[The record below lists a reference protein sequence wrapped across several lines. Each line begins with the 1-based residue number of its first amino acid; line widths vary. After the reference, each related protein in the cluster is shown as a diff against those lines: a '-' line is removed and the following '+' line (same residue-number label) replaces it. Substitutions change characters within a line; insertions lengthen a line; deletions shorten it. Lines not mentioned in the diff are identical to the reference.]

1 MNSTQKKLPAA
12 KMLISLILLSA
23 VFVSVDSAIA
33 EQSFW
38 EGRISAAPY
47 GLLPG
52 SGMYAAS
59 NAFPLDSKVTISIG
73 EGSQHIEVRIVE
85 RLDVDR
91 VFMQLSPE
99 AAQKVG
105 LQANE
110 VLIARVSPVQDQ
122 MTTVERSL
130 AQESPY
136 SQDPDVNPS
145 SAASE
150 GRLSVIQ
157 EYLEEEEPVEDD
169 SYTISRPEPPE
180 EPVDAVEEEPL
191 QQTEKAAAVA
201 EAPEAPEIS
210 ESPAEDDGTEAAQTE
225 KTPSETATASP
236 EVSGTAVVHAMP
248 EQTRMPEDIEYTLPP
263 PEMKPEGDEEMAL
276 SQPEAPAEPEDEPE
290 IPVSAQKPQVAA
302 MEPIFRSEKDYSY
315 SPDAPGK
322 PDSIV
327 SRDGPRVSMETV
339 EPSSPGPESELMAQ
353 HTPEPP
359 RAAAPVA
366 DLGSVE
372 EAPEMVEAPDTVSH
386 EPEMPTE
393 EVLAEET
400 PPEPEEP
407 AEPKEPTEIPDDAEL
422 VLVPAEERPPEGPP
436 TVIIEE
442 SGKAEEPSR
451 PPRTTSTSIIG
462 GPVSVLSNLQR
473 QSYYLQVGAYSK
485 LDLAQNRA
493 ASLASRYPVMIYSE
507 AGGSAPYKL
516 MIGPLNEDESDTLL
530 YTFTARGYSDAFV
543 RRGN

>member
-1 MNSTQKKLPAA
+1 
-12 KMLISLILLSA
+12 MLMGLILLIA
-23 VFVSVDSAIA
+23 VFVSVDSAVA

-59 NAFPLDSKVTISIG
+59 NAFPLDSKVSVSIAEDG
-73 EGSQHIEVRIVE
+73 RQIEVRIVE

-105 LQANE
+105 LKTNE

-122 MTTVERSL
+122 ASIVEKSL
-130 AQESPY
+130 AREAPY

-145 SAASE
+145 STGTD
-150 GRLSVIQ
+150 GRLAVIQ
-157 EYLEEEEPVEDD
+157 EYLEEEEPVEGD
-169 SYTISRPEPPE
+169 SYKISQPEPPLEPVE
-180 EPVDAVEEEPL
+180 EPVKDIAQESEE
-191 QQTEKAAAVA
+191 AADVA
-201 EAPEAPEIS
+201 EAAEIPEIS
-210 ESPAEDDGTEAAQTE
+210 ESPAEVEGTEAAQTADAQSGAAPE
-225 KTPSETATASP
+225 SP
-236 EVSGTAVVHAMP
+236 EVTGMAVVHAIP
-248 EQTRMPEDIEYTLPP
+248 EQTRPTEDIDYTLPP
-263 PEMKPEGDEEMAL
+263 PEMKQESDG
-276 SQPEAPAEPEDEPE
+276 EAAVTQVETPAESETDQEISVSTQEPQ
-290 IPVSAQKPQVAA
+290 IVA

-322 PDSIV
+322 PETIV
-327 SRDGPRVSMETV
+327 SREGPRVSMETV
-339 EPSSPGPESELMAQ
+339 EPSSLSTEAELIAR
-353 HTPEPP
+353 HSPEPP
-359 RAAAPVA
+359 RDAAPVA
-366 DLGSVE
+366 DLGVVE
-372 EAPEMVEAPDTVSH
+372 EAPEAAKAPDEVAHEPKMPAEKTIAEEAP
-386 EPEMPTE
+386 PES
-393 EVLAEET
+393 A
-400 PPEPEEP
+400 EPEEP
-407 AEPKEPTEIPDDAEL
+407 SEPEELTEIPEDAEL
-422 VLVPAEERPPEGPP
+422 VLVPAEDRPPEGPP
-436 TVIIEE
+436 TVPSEE
-442 SGKAEEPSR
+442 PGKAEESSRQPR
-451 PPRTTSTSIIG
+451 PPRTTGTSIIG
-462 GPVSVLSNLQR
+462 GPVSVLSNLER

-530 YTFTARGYSDAFV
+530 YTFTARGYSDAFI